1 MVNEPFAEDTTV
13 DLPDVASLVAVTV
26 APGITPPPVSCTTP
40 WIADVAVDWAKAGAL
55 MNAANSAI
63 NRTFVQR

>member
-1 MVNEPFAEDTTV
+1 MVNEPFAELTTV

-40 WIADVAVDWAKAGAL
+40 
-55 MNAANSAI
+55 
-63 NRTFVQR
+63 